1 MELRIDHVH
10 AVALDLDES
19 ISFYGKLGFRLLR
32 KVEFGPADGRRRLAY
47 VGHGDSVI
55 ELVGPRNPDN
65 PGGGGTG
72 ERPFAMYVDD
82 AEAVVTE
89 LEALGVEIDTRPRPG
104 FSFDG
109 KTAVIRDPS
118 GLAIELREWAA
129 HDGPTYPDWSPT
141 RDDVVNL
148 T

>member
-19 ISFYGKLGFRLLR
+19 I
-32 KVEFGPADGRRRLAY
+32 
-47 VGHGDSVI
+47 
-55 ELVGPRNPDN
+55 
-65 PGGGGTG
+65 
-72 ERPFAMYVDD
+72 
-82 AEAVVTE
+82 
-89 LEALGVEIDTRPRPG
+89 
-104 FSFDG
+104 SFDG

-129 HDGPTYPDWSPT
+129 HDGPTYPDWSPI
-141 RDDVVNL
+141 RHDVVNL

>member
-10 AVALDLDES
+10 AVALDLNER
-19 ISFYGKLGFRLLR
+19 ILFYGKLGFRLLR
-32 KVEFGPADGRRRLAY
+32 KVAFGPADDRRRLAY
-47 VGHGDSVI
+47 VGRGDSVI

-89 LEALGVEIDTRPRPG
+89 LEALGVEIDPRPRPG

-109 KTAVIRDPS
+109 KTAVIPDPR

-141 RDDVVNL
+141 RHAVVNL